1 MTAQTTGDP
10 RLQRLRT
17 GIFFVS
23 LPFGIL
29 MFALPLVGREMG
41 ASALEIGG
49 LFSIFALML
58 VIVRPLVG
66 HGLDRFGRRPFLIAG
81 LLGYAL
87 ANAGYAL
94 ATDLRGL
101 YVARLAQ
108 GLGSGLMWLAAYAIV
123 ADLAPADHRGGRYGQ
138 VEEMA
143 SRGGIAG
150 ALVGFTLL
158 GFFGRGDVETGI
170 RGGWQILFGIYTI
183 AALIGVVIAWRGVPE
198 THQRSMAVPASTA
211 AGVTDHPRPERPWQ
225 LPGQLRILMGI
236 VLLTSSASA
245 LLAPILMIYLRD
257 HVTGDLFQLGWAYLP
272 AALVGAVLP
281 SRFGRLS
288 DRYGRRPPMAGALL
302 TGAAIS
308 LLIPGLRSLWLLAL
322 LWVLEAAAFA
332 AAVPAEEALVVDIAG
347 ADRRGTAFG
356 YYTAAAGLGAVVGPL
371 LGGWIYDTF
380 TASWAFRANALM
392 LGVGAALILLL
403 IREPHR
409 TQVATVGLQDGDLRG

>member
-1 MTAQTTGDP
+1 MMDETTIDP

-17 GIFFVS
+17 SIFFVS

-58 VIVRPLVG
+58 VVIRPLVG
-66 HGLDRFGRRPFLIAG
+66 HGLDRFGRRPFLVAG
-81 LLGYAL
+81 LLGYAT

-94 ATDLRGL
+94 TVDLWGL

-123 ADLAPADHRGGRYGQ
+123 ADLAPVERRGSRYGQ
-138 VEEMA
+138 IEEMA

-150 ALVGFTLL
+150 TFVGFTLL
-158 GFFGRGDVETGI
+158 GFLGRGDMEAGI
-170 RGGWQILFGIYTI
+170 RDGWQILFGVYTI
-183 AALIGVVIAWRGVPE
+183 ASLIGVVIAWRGVPE
-198 THQRSMAVPASTA
+198 TLARRASA
-211 AGVTDHPRPERPWQ
+211 PPPEATGRTGLRRPWQ
-225 LPGQLRILMGI
+225 LPGQLRVLMGI

-257 HVTGDLFQLGWAYLP
+257 HVTQDLFQLGWAYLP
-272 AALVGAVLP
+272 AAIAGAVLP
-281 SRFGRLS
+281 SRLGRLS
-288 DRYGRRPPMAGALL
+288 DRYGRRPPMAAALL
-302 TGAAIS
+302 TGAVVS
-308 LLIPGLRSLWLLAL
+308 LLIPGLRSLWPLAL
-322 LWVLEAAAFA
+322 LWVLEAAVFA
-332 AAVPAEEALVVDIAG
+332 AATPAEEALVVDLAG

-356 YYTAAAGLGAVVGPL
+356 YYTAAAGLGAVIGPL

-380 TASWAFRANALM
+380 TAAWAFRANALM
-392 LGVGAALILLL
+392 LGLGALLILLL
-403 IREPHR
+403 VREPR
-409 TQVATVGLQDGDLRG
+409 RAQDEIIAKENTDERR

>member
-1 MTAQTTGDP
+1 MTGQTKGDP
-10 RLQRLRT
+10 RLQRLRAS
-17 GIFFVS
+17 IFFVS

-49 LFSIFALML
+49 LFSVFALVL
-58 VIVRPLVG
+58 VVIRPLVG
-66 HGLDRFGRRPFLIAG
+66 HGLDRFGRRPFLITG

-94 ATDLRGL
+94 ADNLWGL
-101 YVARLAQ
+101 YAARLAQ

-123 ADLAPADHRGGRYGQ
+123 ADLAPAGHRGGRYGQ
-138 VEEMA
+138 IEEMA

-158 GFFGRGDVETGI
+158 GFFGRGDVETGL
-170 RGGWQILFGIYTI
+170 RGGWPILFGIYTV
-183 AALIGVVIAWRGVPE
+183 AALIGVGIAWRGVPE
-198 THQRSMAVPASTA
+198 TLQRSTAPESTA
-211 AGVTDHPRPERPWQ
+211 AGESHPTRPERPWQ

-288 DRYGRRPPMAGALL
+288 DRYGRRLPMAAALL

-308 LLIPGLRSLWLLAL
+308 LLIPGLRSLWPLAF
-322 LWVLEAAAFA
+322 LWVLEATAFA

-347 ADRRGTAFG
+347 AERRGTAFG

-403 IREPHR
+403 IREPR
-409 TQVATVGLQDGDLRG
+409 RAQATTVDLQDGDVRG

>member
-1 MTAQTTGDP
+1 MTEQTTGAP

-17 GIFFVS
+17 SIFFVS

-41 ASALEIGG
+41 ASALQIGG

-58 VIVRPLVG
+58 VVIRPFVG

-87 ANAGYAL
+87 ANGGYAL
-94 ATDLRGL
+94 ATNLWGL

-123 ADLAPADHRGGRYGQ
+123 ADLAPVENRGGRYGQ
-138 VEEMA
+138 IEEMS

-150 ALVGFTLL
+150 AFVGFTLL
-158 GFFGRGDVETGI
+158 GFLGQGNVESGI
-170 RGGWQILFGIYTI
+170 RGGWPILFGVYTV
-183 AALIGVVIAWRGVPE
+183 AALIGVIIAWRGVPE
-198 THQRSMAVPASTA
+198 TLDRQAFK
-211 AGVTDHPRPERPWQ
+211 PRTPDPDRVGLRQ
-225 LPGQLRILMGI
+225 ARLLPGQLRVLMGI
-236 VLLTSSASA
+236 VLLTSSAAA

-257 HVTGDLFQLGWAYLP
+257 HVTGDLFQLGWAYFP
-272 AALVGAVLP
+272 AALAGAILP
-281 SRFGRLS
+281 SRLGRLS
-288 DRYGRRPPMAGALL
+288 DRFGRRLPMAAALF
-302 TGAAIS
+302 TGAAVS
-308 LLIPGLRSLWLLAL
+308 LLIPGLRSLWPLAL

-332 AAVPAEEALVVDIAG
+332 AATPAEEALVADLAG

-380 TASWAFRANALM
+380 TAAWAFRANALM
-392 LGVGAALILLL
+392 LGLGAALILIL

-409 TQVATVGLQDGDLRG
+409 APGTAVGLQGGDERG

>member
-1 MTAQTTGDP
+1 MTEQTTVDP

-17 GIFFVS
+17 SIFFVS

-58 VIVRPLVG
+58 VVIRPLVG

-87 ANAGYAL
+87 ANLGYAL
-94 ATDLRGL
+94 TADLRGL

-123 ADLAPADHRGGRYGQ
+123 ADLAPAEHRGSRYGQ
-138 VEEMA
+138 IEEMA

-150 ALVGFTLL
+150 AFVGFTVL
-158 GFFGRGDVETGI
+158 GFLGLGNIEAGI
-170 RGGWQILFGIYTI
+170 RGGWQILFAIYTV
-183 AALIGVVIAWRGVPE
+183 AALIGFIIAWRGVPE
-198 THQRSMAVPASTA
+198 TLQRSRAVLESTA
-211 AGVTDHPRPERPWQ
+211 ANVTEYAGPDRRWQ

-257 HVTGDLFQLGWAYLP
+257 HVTGDLGQLAWAYLP
-272 AALVGAVLP
+272 AAIAGAVLP

-288 DRYGRRPPMAGALL
+288 DRYGRRPPMAVALL

-308 LLIPGLRSLWLLAL
+308 LLIPGLRSLWPLAL

-332 AAVPAEEALVVDIAG
+332 AATPAEEALVVEIAG

-380 TASWAFRANALM
+380 TATWAFRANALM
-392 LGVGAALILLL
+392 LGLGAALILLL
-403 IREPHR
+403 IREPRRPH
-409 TQVATVGLQDGDLRG
+409 AAIVGL